1 VRLWVSPLRQERAN
15 EVSENP
21 FVVAS
26 RRHILNHT
34 ALKKNPSLDCEAL
47 RKPTTTGTSERSE
60 RESYNHKKAL
70 Y

>member
-1 VRLWVSPLRQERAN
+1 
-15 EVSENP
+15 VSENP
-21 FVVAS
+21 FAK
-26 RRHILNHT
+26 RT
-34 ALKKNPSLDCEAL
+34 KAL